1 MVTRENFENN
11 LQELQAKLTMMGELA
26 VASIN
31 KSFDAF
37 KNHDIELALKVIEE
51 DSVVDNLET
60 EINQFIVWL
69 MAKEQPVARDLR
81 RIIGVLKISSEI
93 ERIADFGVNIAK
105 ATIKIGTSNS
115 QVDDTNLDQMKE
127 ISITM
132 MHKALQSFFEGN
144 MVLVKEVADLDDK
157 VDKLYG
163 ETYKML
169 TSHLKENPEET
180 EQLVQLLLINRFLER
195 TADHI
200 TNIAESAA
208 YLIKGQIYDLNS

>member
-144 MVLVKEVADLDDK
+144 MVLVKEVADLDDN

>member
-144 MVLVKEVADLDDK
+144 MVLVKEVADLDDN

-195 TADHI
+195 TADHLHP
-200 TNIAESAA
+200 S
-208 YLIKGQIYDLNS
+208 

>member
-37 KNHDIELALKVIEE
+37 KNHDIEIALKVIEE

-115 QVDDTNLDQMKE
+115 QVDDANLDQMKE